1 MGLAIDTVLGYLHNA
16 GTVADSLT
24 AATSA
29 DGDSFTVR
37 QYAATSF
44 AKLEAVIVKA
54 GTAGRAV
61 QIKSPTFHDD
71 VRGIEFHT
79 VEDPATFLLPPEVGQ
94 PLTSGDNLIVQI
106 DAAAASYA
114 TLAMLNYYGDVNGLS
129 ARLHSWGDISGIIKS
144 IKPLEVDVTNDATP
158 GTWTDTV
165 ITTTEDLLHAGS
177 DYAVLG
183 IITDV
188 AQTVVGI
195 KGQETGNLRVCAP
208 GSTSSLD
215 TSDYFVR
222 MSEMH
227 GTPHIPVF
235 NSLNKGS
242 IYASTADD
250 TASTTPKVQ
259 LILAELSQ
267 TLSS

>member
-1 MGLAIDTVLGYLHNA
+1 MGLAIDTVLGYYHNS
-16 GTVADSLT
+16 GT
-24 AATSA
+24 AASALEAATAA
-29 DGDSFTVR
+29 DGDSFTIR
-37 QYAATSF
+37 QFAATSM
-44 AKLEAVIVKA
+44 ARMEALVVKA

-61 QIKSPTFHDD
+61 QVKSPSFHDN

-79 VEDPATFLLPPEVGQ
+79 VEDPATFLLPQEIGQ
-94 PLTSGDNLIVQI
+94 PLVSGDQLSVEI

-114 TLAMLNYYGDVNGLS
+114 TLAMLNYYQDVNGIS

-144 IKPLEVDVTNDATP
+144 IKPLEVDVTNSATP

-183 IITDV
+183 IITDT
-188 AQTVVGI
+188 AQTVIGL
-195 KGQETGNLRVCAP
+195 KGQETGNLRVCCP
-208 GSTSSLD
+208 GSTASLD

-235 NSLNKGS
+235 SSLNKGS
-242 IYASTADD
+242 LYVSTADD

-259 LILAELSQ
+259 LVLAELSQ
-267 TLSS
+267 VLAS